1 MARKS
6 QFVCEG
12 VADSTT
18 STPSA
23 SSLSAAASNAAASYS
38 PPPPNAPA
46 PKPPASSDPD
56 PDDIFSSAERP
67 WPDERPLK
75 VYAFD
80 PSLGKFVGNY
90 MTAQVRYEKLEPG
103 PVGERFAVIDY
114 DGTTKTYYTP
124 IDLDDPKLLITGG
137 MAPSDTDPRFH
148 QQMVYAVASETLQRF
163 EAALGR
169 HIHWRRI
176 KKTADSTPK
185 SLAAASKCLNLFP
198 HAMCQA
204 NAFYSPTAHGIVFG
218 YFKASRTDP
227 GRNLPG
233 QTVFTCLSHDIIA
246 HETTHAI
253 VDGIREYFMEPT
265 NIDVPA
271 FHEAFADLAALFAH
285 FTHKEVL
292 LDTLRKTGGKLFE
305 LQLNPEV
312 PIDKDA
318 GPAIIQAQIAEAN
331 PLVALALQFGG
342 ASGMRAGLRSALG
355 TSPNSNDIKTKTEP
369 HDRGSI
375 LVAAVFD
382 AYFTIYGR
390 RTYDLFRIFRGGG
403 GTTDNGDIPVPL
415 AERLAQEASRTAEQF
430 FAICARALDYCPP
443 VDITFGDFLR
453 AILTADLDIHPG
465 DHDGVRNA
473 FMEAFRLRGIVADEA
488 VSYSE
493 ESLFWPKVKKDALLV
508 PGLVFGDPNGLTT
521 EEKTINGDVLRKFAK
536 AKGGV
541 LGFKPEPNVEIDAPS
556 FHPMFHTGQDG
567 RLFVN
572 MIVELVQTVERP
584 FGETNPGT
592 FPMRNGVTLLI
603 TQDPPDGNVRPTPRV
618 RFVIQKLWS
627 PAREDRVRNYY
638 LSTGRVPDSA
648 DDSNSKDGS
657 RFQIDFGLL
666 HAGV

>member
-1 MARKS
+1 MARKP

-12 VADSTT
+12 VVD
-18 STPSA
+18 PKA
-23 SSLSAAASNAAASYS
+23 SSLSAAAA
-38 PPPPNAPA
+38 NAPA
-46 PKPPASSDPD
+46 PSKPAPKAPASSDPD
-56 PDDIFSSAERP
+56 PDALFSSAELP
-67 WPDERPLK
+67 WPDVRPLQ

-90 MTAQVRYEKLEPG
+90 MTALVRYEKLEPG

-114 DGTTKTYYTP
+114 DGTNGTYYTP
-124 IDLDDPKLLITGG
+124 VDLDDPKLLITGG
-137 MAPSDTDPRFH
+137 LAPSDTDPRFH

-169 HIHWRRI
+169 QIHWRLLD
-176 KKTADSTPK
+176 KKNAHVGTK

-204 NAFYSPTAHGIVFG
+204 NAFYSPDAHGIVFG

-233 QTVFTCLSHDIIA
+233 QTIFTCLSHDIIA

-285 FTHKEVL
+285 FSHKEVL
-292 LDTLRKTGGKLFE
+292 LDTLRKTGGRLFE

-312 PIDKDA
+312 PINKADGA
-318 GPAIIQAQIAEAN
+318 PTIQAQIAAAN
-331 PLVALALQFGG
+331 PMVALAQQFGE
-342 ASGMRAGLRSALG
+342 ASGMRSGLRSALG
-355 TSPNSNDIKTKTEP
+355 TPPNSGDINTKIEP

-390 RTYDLFRIFRGGG
+390 RTYDLFRIFRAGG
-403 GTTDNGDIPVPL
+403 GTSEEGDIPVPL
-415 AERLAQEASRTAEQF
+415 AERLAAEASRTAEQF
-430 FAICARALDYCPP
+430 FVICARALDYCPP

-453 AILTADLDIHPG
+453 AVLTADLDIHPN
-465 DHDGVRNA
+465 DPDGVRNA

-493 ESLFWPKVKKDALLV
+493 GSLFWPKVQKGALPV
-508 PGLVFGDPNGLTT
+508 PGLVFSDPNGLTT
-521 EEKTINGDVLRKFAK
+521 DEKNENGDALRKFANAN
-536 AKGGV
+536 AKL
-541 LGFKPEPNVEIDAPS
+541 LGFKPEMGPIAVPS

-572 MIVELVQTVERP
+572 MVVELVQTVETP
-584 FGETNPGT
+584 FGDTSPGT

-603 TQDPPDGNVRPTPRV
+603 AQDRPEGNKRPTPRV
-618 RFVIQKLWS
+618 RFVIRKPWS
-627 PAREDRVRNYY
+627 QAREDRVRNYY
-638 LSTGRVPDSA
+638 LSTGQVPDNA
-648 DDSNSKDGS
+648 GDSSSKDGP

>member
-1 MARKS
+1 MAKQS
-6 QFVCEG
+6 QFVCEP
-12 VADSTT
+12 VADSNAPA
-18 STPSA
+18 SSA
-23 SSLSAAASNAAASYS
+23 STA
-38 PPPPNAPA
+38 NAPA
-46 PKPPASSDPD
+46 PATPPSKAPASSAPD
-56 PDDIFSSAERP
+56 DDIFSSAELP
-67 WPDERPLK
+67 WPDVRPLK

-80 PSLGKFVGNY
+80 PSMGRFVGNH
-90 MTAQVRYEKLEPG
+90 MTTSVRYEKLEPG
-103 PVGERFAVIDY
+103 PAGERFAVIDY

-124 IDLDDPKLLITGG
+124 VDLDDPKLLISGG
-137 MAPSDTDPRFH
+137 LAPSDTDPRFH

-169 HIHWRRI
+169 HIHWRPL
-176 KKTADSTPK
+176 KKTLDSKPG

-204 NAFYSPTAHGIVFG
+204 NAFYSPEAHGILFG
-218 YFKASRTDP
+218 YFKASRTNP

-253 VDGIREYFMEPT
+253 VDGIRGYFMEPT

-285 FTHKEVL
+285 FAHKEVL
-292 LDTLRKTGGKLFE
+292 LDTLRKTGGRLFD
-305 LQLNPEV
+305 LQLKPEV
-312 PIDKDA
+312 TIDKSDTA
-318 GPAIIQAQIAEAN
+318 PTIQAQIAAAN
-331 PLVALALQFGG
+331 PMVALAQQFGE
-342 ASGMRAGLRSALG
+342 ASGMRSGLRSALG
-355 TSPNSNDIKTKTEP
+355 TRPNSDDIKTKTEP

-382 AYFTIYGR
+382 AYFTIYSR

-403 GTTDNGDIPVPL
+403 GATDDGDIPVPL

-430 FAICARALDYCPP
+430 FTVCARALDYCPP

-453 AILTADLDIHPG
+453 AVLTADLDIHPL
-465 DHDGVRNA
+465 DLDGVRNA

-493 ESLFWPKVKKDALLV
+493 DSLFWPKVKKEALLV
-508 PGLVFGDPNGLTT
+508 PGLIFGDPNGLTT
-521 EEKTINGDVLRKFAK
+521 DEKDINGDVLREFAK
-536 AKGGV
+536 AKADV
-541 LGFKPEPNVEIDAPS
+541 LGFKPERNVDIDVPS

-572 MIVELVQTVERP
+572 MVVEMVQTVEKP
-584 FGETNPGT
+584 FDTTSPGT

-603 TQDPPDGNVRPTPRV
+603 TQDPPDGYVRPTPRV

-627 PAREDRVRNYY
+627 QAREDRVKNYY
-638 LSTGRVPDSA
+638 LSTGQA
-648 DDSNSKDGS
+648 DDPGSKDGS
-657 RFQIDFGLL
+657 RFHIDFGLL